1 MKIEITDAK
10 LRQLYNS
17 LNKVGMAV
25 FDLDND
31 FGSIDGDDNL
41 SKGISKVSAE
51 IQRTRNVIISIFENA
66 LFGKSDK
73 DVATYKKCKI
83 IRGQY
88 LQLIK
93 DMYSAKDSKDWHLFI
108 SKTIECYKMLG
119 ELCPD
124 KLTQDDFGKIVCD
137 LGNEVDKKPTF
148 RDYNRISNAFCKFQR
163 EVCGVYG
170 IKEVFSIKGR

>member
-17 LNKVGMAV
+17 LNKLGSTV

-31 FGSIDGDDNL
+31 FGSLDGDDDL

-51 IQRTRNVIISIFENA
+51 IQRTRKVIISLMENA
-66 LFGKSDK
+66 LFGKSDE
-73 DVATYKKCKI
+73 DVAVYKKCKI
-83 IRGQY
+83 IRGKY
-88 LQLIK
+88 LQQIE
-93 DMYSAKDSKDWHLFI
+93 DMYSAKASKDWNLFI
-108 SKTIECYKMLG
+108 SKTIGCYKMLC

-124 KLTQDDFGKIVCD
+124 KLTQDDFGKTVCD

-170 IKEVFSIKGR
+170 VKEVFTIK